1 MILSL
6 FAAALVLQTPPPAPA
21 PAPKPATRPAAEAK
35 TDVVGS
41 DHFLADFDAAV
52 EVAKKEHKDL
62 LVDFTGS
69 DWCGWCK
76 KLQAEVFTTKE
87 FDTFA
92 KGKLVLV
99 EIDFPNQK
107 KQTAELKKAN
117 EALQAKYKASG
128 FPTIVALNGEGKE
141 VWRQVGYM
149 PGGPKAWIEKLESLK

>member
-1 MILSL
+1 MNKSLLSL
-6 FAAALVLQTPPPAPA
+6 LAILLASQLTVLAEVQWSTDLPAAQAQAKKDKKLVL
-21 PAPKPATRPAAEAK
+21 
-35 TDVVGS
+35 VN
-41 DHFLADFDAAV
+41 
-52 EVAKKEHKDL
+52 
-62 LVDFTGS
+62 FTGS

-92 KGKLVLV
+92 KNKLVLV

-107 KQTAELKKAN
+107 KQSAELKKAN

-149 PGGPKAWIEKLESLK
+149 PGGPKAWIAKLESIK

>member
-1 MILSL
+1 MNKVFLSL
-6 FAAALVLQTPPPAPA
+6 FAGLLTSQLTVLAEEKWSTDL
-21 PAPKPATRPAAEAK
+21 PAAQ
-35 TDVVGS
+35 VQ
-41 DHFLADFDAAV
+41 
-52 EVAKKEHKDL
+52 AKKDKKIV
-62 LVDFTGS
+62 LVNFTGS

-92 KGKLVLV
+92 KDKLVLV

-107 KQTAELKKAN
+107 KQSAELKKAN
-117 EALQAKYKASG
+117 AALQEKYKASG

-149 PGGPKAWIEKLESLK
+149 PGGPKAWIAKLETLK

>member
-1 MILSL
+1 MNKMFLTLS
-6 FAAALVLQTPPPAPA
+6 AALLAGQLTVLAEEKWSTDL
-21 PAPKPATRPAAEAK
+21 PAAQ
-35 TDVVGS
+35 VQ
-41 DHFLADFDAAV
+41 
-52 EVAKKEHKDL
+52 AKKDKKIV
-62 LVDFTGS
+62 LVNFTGS

-92 KGKLVLV
+92 KDKLVLV

-107 KQTAELKKAN
+107 KQSAELKKAN
-117 EALQAKYKASG
+117 AALQEKYKASG

-149 PGGPKAWIEKLESLK
+149 PGGPKAWIAKLESLK

>member
-1 MILSL
+1 MNKSFLSL
-6 FAAALVLQTPPPAPA
+6 LAVLLASQMTVLAEV
-21 PAPKPATRPAAEAK
+21 KWSTDLPAAQTEAK
-35 TDVVGS
+35 
-41 DHFLADFDAAV
+41 
-52 EVAKKEHKDL
+52 KDTKIV
-62 LVDFTGS
+62 LVNFTGS

-107 KQTAELKKAN
+107 KQSAELKKAN
-117 EALQAKYKASG
+117 AALQEKYKASG

-149 PGGPKAWIEKLESLK
+149 PGGPKAWIAKLESLK